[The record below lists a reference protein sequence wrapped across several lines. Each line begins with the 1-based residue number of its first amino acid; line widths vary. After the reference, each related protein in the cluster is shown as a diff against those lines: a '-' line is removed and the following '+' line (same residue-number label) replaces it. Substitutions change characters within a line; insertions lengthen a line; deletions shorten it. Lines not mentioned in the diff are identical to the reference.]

1 MAKNKTHIAETG
13 INEETN
19 EVEVNEEIPTVADVE
34 TAEETVETTD
44 KPVVKKEET
53 PAVKVDETPVVADGK
68 PKEYEVKSPNE
79 SFRGV
84 CASVSFLNGVGY
96 TSNEHLVEWFKK
108 HGFEVT
114 EKK

>member
-1 MAKNKTHIAETG
+1 MAKNKAHVTETG
-13 INEETN
+13 VDEETN

-44 KPVVKKEET
+44 EPVVEKEET
-53 PAVKVDETPVVADGK
+53 PTVKDEEIPTAADEK
-68 PKEYEVKSPNE
+68 PKEYEVKSPNK

-84 CASVSFLNGVGY
+84 CASVSFLNGIGH

-108 HGFEVT
+108 HGFEIT